1 MGLPAGFKPNHNLS
15 QFLGYAILD
24 MMSVWNHVTTGL
36 NEMQVHILWYLSF
49 SSLLGVST
57 VLAVAH
63 DFFLIVMCFHIFLP
77 YSVVAY
83 IYKQIMR
90 MLQTLH
96 HLFNGNKYNVM
107 RQRVDA
113 NSFNI
118 QEFYLGILIAAL
130 ILFLLPTLAMYY
142 FAAFIALVLVVLVI

>member
-1 MGLPAGFKPNHNLS
+1 MGLPAGFRPNRNLS
-15 QFLGYAILD
+15 QFLGCAILD
-24 MMSVWNHVTTGL
+24 MMGVWNHVTTGL
-36 NEMQVHILWYLSF
+36 NEMQTRILWYLSF

-63 DFFLIVMCFHIFLP
+63 DFFLVVMCFHIFLP
-77 YSVVAY
+77 YTVVAY
-83 IYKQIMR
+83 IYRCILR
-90 MLQTLH
+90 MLWTLH

-118 QEFYLGILIAAL
+118 QEFYLGVLIAAL
-130 ILFLLPTLAMYY
+130 IIFLLPTLAMYY
-142 FAAFIALVLVVLVI
+142 FMAFIALVLVVLLI